1 MKALQWLSDRTDM
14 LSDNDRNKLDIELLK
29 LEMQMNKIDNT
40 QEEVEED
47 GFIEAISKTIDEVW
61 DDED

>member
-1 MKALQWLSDRTDM
+1 
-14 LSDNDRNKLDIELLK
+14 
-29 LEMQMNKIDNT
+29 MNKIDNT

>member
-14 LSDNDRNKLDIELLK
+14 LSDKDRNKLDIELLK